1 MLNNIWHLPN
11 ELVISDI
18 DAIKQSATDN
28 FLESPELTIDCSE
41 LERIDT
47 IGMQFLLVFVLK
59 RTKNNN
65 KTLWQ
70 NLSETLL
77 LSIEQLGIDKNNLAI
92 TS

>member
-1 MLNNIWHLPN
+1 MSDNTWLLPS

-18 DAIKQSATDN
+18 DEIKQSVTDN

-47 IGMQFLLVFVLK
+47 IGVQFLLAFVLK
-59 RTKNNN
+59 RTKNNYR
-65 KTLWQ
+65 TLWQ

-77 LSIEQLGIDKNNLAI
+77 LSLEQLGIEKNILAI
-92 TS
+92 E